1 MNYFGHAAVASWR
14 REPPGFVLGAMLPD
28 FSSMCG
34 ARLAPGGDAAIEAG
48 IALHH
53 ATDAAFHALAPV
65 TASMRELDGRL
76 EHGGCAKGPRRAVAH
91 IGVELLIDG
100 VLVADEAY
108 RAAYS
113 AALDVDPAG
122 IAWRNPGDRDRFA
135 QLFARLRGHG
145 PPDDL
150 RRVDSIVMR
159 LSRVLAHRPLLA
171 PNAADLRAIH
181 AALVDHQPRV
191 TVAAE
196 TVMRG
201 MRAALSAR

>member
-14 REPPGFVLGAMLPD
+14 GEPPAFVLGAMLPD

-34 ARLAPGGDAAIEAG
+34 ARLAPGGDVAIEAG

-53 ATDAAFHALAPV
+53 ASDAAFHSLAAF
-65 TASMRELDGRL
+65 TGLMRELDERL

-91 IGVELLIDG
+91 IGVELLLDG
-100 VLVADEAY
+100 VLVADETY
-108 RAAYS
+108 RAEYS
-113 AALDVDPAG
+113 SALDVDPAG
-122 IAWRNPGDRDRFA
+122 IGWRDPGDGDRFA
-135 QLFARLRGHG
+135 QLFARLRDHG

-159 LSRVLAHRPLLA
+159 LSRVLARRPLLA

-181 AALVDHQPRV
+181 SALVEQQPRV

-201 MRAALSAR
+201 MRAAI

>member
-14 REPPGFVLGAMLPD
+14 GEPPGFVLGAMLPD

-53 ATDAAFHALAPV
+53 ATDAVFHSLAAFTAL
-65 TASMRELDGRL
+65 MRELDERL
-76 EHGGCAKGPRRAVAH
+76 EHGGCARGPRRAVAH
-91 IGVELLIDG
+91 IGVELLLDG

-113 AALDVDPAG
+113 SALDVDPAG
-122 IAWRNPGDRDRFA
+122 IAWRNPGDSGRFA
-135 QLFARLRGHG
+135 PLFARLRGHG

-150 RRVDSIVMR
+150 HRVDSIVMR

-181 AALVDHQPRV
+181 TALVAQQPRV
-191 TVAAE
+191 AVATD
-196 TVMRG
+196 TVMRA
-201 MRAALSAR
+201 MRAAG

>member
-14 REPPGFVLGAMLPD
+14 GEPAAFVLGAMLPD

-34 ARLAPGGDAAIEAG
+34 ARLAPGADPTIEAG

-53 ATDAAFHALAPV
+53 ATDATFHSLSAFTGL
-65 TASMRELDGRL
+65 MRELDERL

-91 IGVELLIDG
+91 IGVELMIDG

-113 AALDVDPAG
+113 SALDVDPAG
-122 IAWRNPGDRDRFA
+122 IAWRNPGDSDRFA
-135 QLFARLRGHG
+135 PLFARLRAHG

-159 LSRVLAHRPLLA
+159 LARVLAHRPLLA
-171 PNAADLRAIH
+171 PNAADLRSIH
-181 AALVDHQPRV
+181 SALTEQQPRI
-191 TVAAE
+191 TVATD

-201 MRAALSAR
+201 MRAAS